1 MIEPLKNNLSG
12 LPKSLK
18 EVGAK
23 LLTENVR
30 RHALVSSVVLFSSYV
45 LASAASSFTIPLM
58 MKSISNQSGKGGR
71 KADVQIQTSLKSE
84 ARPNFHKVKRS
95 VLDRNVFNQSGEFPE
110 EEEEVVEQTT
120 KTSGEF
126 DMAGPCTPTTLKIT
140 LVGTLFFGD
149 RTQSMAT
156 IKEAGF
162 EVDIYREG
170 DAIIGQEG
178 AYVVSIE
185 RNRVVIN
192 NSGSKEC
199 LAIDLGGEDRLFVEH
214 GKTLKKKSSDSVESA
229 GETVILSSAFVESEL
244 GDGFGKIIQS
254 ARLVPNMVDQRV
266 NGFKIFAI
274 KKDSLLDK
282 VGFKNGDVITQ
293 VNETVMEA
301 EHGFALYQALLD
313 ERDLSIRVLRNG
325 KTPTTLSVR
334 IK

>member
-18 EVGAK
+18 EFGTKV
-23 LLTENVR
+23 LTESVR
-30 RHALVSSVVLFSSYV
+30 RHAVISSVVLFSSYV

-58 MKSISNQSGKGGR
+58 MKSISGQNKGSR
-71 KADVQIQTSLKSE
+71 KANPQIQASLKAE

-95 VLDRNVFNQSGEFPE
+95 VLDRNVFNQNGEFPE

-126 DMAGPCTPTTLKIT
+126 DMAGPCAPTTLKIT

-149 RTQSMAT
+149 RSQSMAT

-162 EVDIYREG
+162 EVDVYREG
-170 DAIIGQEG
+170 DAIIGHDG
-178 AYVVSIE
+178 AYIVSIE

-199 LAIDLGGEDRLFVEH
+199 LAINLGGEDRLFVEQ
-214 GKTLKKKSSDSVESA
+214 GKSLKKKPSAGVESA